1 MAEEPEH
8 RGGELELFAEARHWK
23 AYLADVLA
31 PHLRGHVL
39 EVGAGIGST
48 LRALARARGVEAWT
62 ALEPDPKLRARLE
75 GVARE
80 VEASRRIPVRALAG
94 TLADLPG
101 AERFDTIVYVDVLEH
116 IADDHAELGR
126 AFERLRPG
134 GRVIVLAPA
143 HAALFSEF
151 DRQVGHHRRY
161 DRSSLSALAPPG
173 TRLLVL
179 RYLDSVGLLASLGNR
194 LLLRAPLPS
203 RGQIRL
209 WDGILVPAS
218 RMLDSLSLGRLGKS
232 IVAVWE
238 RGVATPGVSSRGT
251 APVA

>member
-1 MAEEPEH
+1 MAELEH
-8 RGGELELFAEARHWK
+8 TGGELELFAEARRWK
-23 AYLADVLA
+23 RYFADVLA

-48 LRALARARGVEAWT
+48 LRALAPSRGVEAWT
-62 ALEPDPKLRARLE
+62 ALEPDPKLLAQLE

-101 AERFDTIVYVDVLEH
+101 AERFDAIVYVDVLEH
-116 IADDHAELGR
+116 IADDRAELGR

-134 GRVIVLAPA
+134 GRVVVLAPA

-151 DRQVGHHRRY
+151 DRQVGHQRRY
-161 DRSSLSALAPPG
+161 DRKSLGALAPAG
-173 TRLLVL
+173 ARLLAL

-203 RGQIRL
+203 RAQIRL
-209 WDGILVPAS
+209 WDSILVPAS
-218 RMLDSLSLGRLGKS
+218 RVLDSLSLGRLGKS
-232 IVAVWE
+232 VVAVWD
-238 RGVATPGVSSRGT
+238 RDAPLSSRG
-251 APVA
+251 